1 MASWLKDILGSVIFF
16 LSVTSLWAGFRVIA
30 SQILVGIRTVLGLE
44 LGIQRILA
52 GGGCVILG
60 AVLGGLSLEISSLP

>member
-16 LSVTSLWAGFRVIA
+16 LSMTSLWAGFRVIA
-30 SQILVGIRTVLGLE
+30 GQILVGIRTVLGRE
-44 LGIQRILA
+44 LGIQRVLA
-52 GGGCVILG
+52 GGRCLILG